1 MEKMMLLLTAALTAA
16 ALQGTTQGNDF
27 RWSGTLAAGKTIEI
41 RGVNGNVTASAT
53 GGREVRVGAVKRA
66 RRSDVATVEIRVEE
80 HADGVTICA
89 IYPAQRS
96 TDGCSGENRER
107 NRNWEENDVEVDFT
121 VEVPA
126 NVKFV
131 GRTVNGNIAATGLTA
146 DATIATV
153 NGDAEVTTRGMAEAT
168 TVNGDVTASVGR
180 ADWTGPADFTTVNGS
195 VTVTLPA
202 SVNADVTA
210 STVNGDISTDF
221 PLTVRGR
228 FGPRR
233 LTGTIG
239 NGGRSLNLKT
249 VNGSINIEREG

>member
-1 MEKMMLLLTAALTAA
+1 MLLLTAALAAA
-16 ALQGTTQGNDF
+16 ALQGTTQDNDF

-41 RGVNGNVTASAT
+41 RGVNGAITASAT
-53 GGREVRVGAVKRA
+53 GGREVRVSAVKRA

-96 TDGCSGENRER
+96 TEGCRGESRR
-107 NRNWEENDVEVDFT
+107 NNGNWEENDVEVNFT

-126 NVKFV
+126 NVKFA

-146 DATIATV
+146 DAEITTV
-153 NGDAEVTTRGMAEAT
+153 NGDAEVSTRGMAEAT

-180 ADWTGPADFTTVNGS
+180 GDWSGPADFTTVNGS
-195 VTVTLPA
+195 VTVTLPG
-202 SVNADVTA
+202 SVNADVSA

-239 NGGRSLNLKT
+239 SGGRSLNLKT
-249 VNGSINIEREG
+249 VNGSISIEREG